1 MVGDAVRVDLGH
13 HQRHA
18 RVHAP
23 GARLVDRD
31 AAALRHLGAEL
42 LRERA
47 GGGEEDEVGAVEPV
61 GGGEVD
67 AQRLAAER
75 HGSAD
80 RALAGE
86 RTELCD
92 GERAL
97 GEHVEE
103 DGSDGAG
110 GPDDGDDVSAVGRC
124 RHGRVF

>member
-1 MVGDAVRVDLGH
+1 MVSDAAWIDLRH
-13 HQRHA
+13 DQRHA

-47 GGGEEDEVGAVEPV
+47 RGGEEHQVGAVESV
-61 GGGEVD
+61 GGGEID
-67 AQRLAAER
+67 AQRRAAER

-80 RALAGE
+80 RPLAGE

-103 DGSDGAG
+103 DGSHGAG
-110 GPDDGDDVSAVGRC
+110 GPDDGNDVSAVG
-124 RHGRVF
+124 